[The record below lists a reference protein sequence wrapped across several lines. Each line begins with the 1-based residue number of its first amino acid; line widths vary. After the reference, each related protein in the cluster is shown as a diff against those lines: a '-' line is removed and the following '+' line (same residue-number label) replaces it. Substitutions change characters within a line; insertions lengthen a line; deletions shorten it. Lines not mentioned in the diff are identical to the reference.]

1 MWEVDNICYRNE
13 NSFDRA
19 FVGAELVWYPKDR
32 GSNYISIET
41 REGYTDATYGK
52 LKKGVNIV
60 QQNSDRIN
68 FRNNTNVVSVDF
80 LNYQTTTPL
89 ILTMAFS
96 FSKIREFKADI
107 ANLEYVQSCENM
119 FTSADELVSAK
130 FPDLPNC
137 TSFNQMFYDAIGLEN
152 VSLGNTPNVTNI
164 SSMFHNCVSL
174 AEAPYFDMSKV
185 TNADYMFFGCSWLRK
200 IPKYNISSLRP
211 SSRMFEMAYRIE
223 ELEGLVGLKYSMDFS
238 ASEYIT
244 RESVMNIV
252 READE
257 PSDENGQLHFSQ
269 TVIDRLTVEDIS
281 YATSK
286 GWIISA

>member
-13 NSFDRA
+13 NRFDRA

-32 GSNYISIET
+32 GGNCISIET
-41 REGYTDATYGK
+41 KEGYTDATYGE

-60 QQNSDRIN
+60 QQNSDRIS
-68 FRNNTNVVSVDF
+68 FRDNTNVVSVDF
-80 LNYQTTTPL
+80 LNYQTTIPL
-89 ILTMAFS
+89 KMDMAFA
-96 FSKIREFKADI
+96 FSKIKHFKADI
-107 ANLEYVQSCENM
+107 ANLEYVQTCANM
-119 FTSADELVSAK
+119 FTAAEELVSAK

-137 TSFNQMFYDAIGLEN
+137 TSFNRMFYNAIGVES
-152 VSLGNTPNVTNI
+152 VSLGNTPNVTNTN
-164 SSMFHNCVSL
+164 SMFNGCVSL

-185 TNADYMFFGCSWLRK
+185 TDADYMFYLCPLRK
-200 IPKYNISSLRP
+200 IPKYNISSLKP
-211 SSRMFEMAYRIE
+211 SSRMFDTAYNIK